1 MRPTDPSRSAD
12 APSHLSPE
20 ALGRLLQIGSEV
32 VSELDHEAVLQ
43 RVLEAARELTGARYA
58 ALGVL
63 DEGRQELERF
73 LTSGMDESAHRA
85 IGDLP
90 RGRGI
95 LGVLISDPEPLRLT
109 DVGRHPASYG
119 FPIDHPPMRSF
130 LGVPVLV
137 RGEAWG
143 NLYLTEKEDGPFDEA
158 DEEAILIL
166 ARWAATAIQNAHL
179 YRNEKAQ
186 RAELER
192 AVRALE
198 TTSAITR
205 ALGTET
211 DLDRV
216 LELIVKR
223 GRALV
228 EATSMVLL
236 LAEGDALVG
245 RAAAGEVEASVLGL
259 KVPVED
265 SVVGHV
271 FRTGRTER
279 LSDIKSQVRFRLG
292 EHLHAS
298 TGLVVPLV
306 FRSRRIGVLAAFDRL
321 VDGPEFGTEDGRL
334 IEAFAAAAATAVA
347 GAQDVAAQT
356 LQRSIE
362 ASEGERARWARE
374 LHDETLQELGA
385 PKLAL
390 GAAARLDDLEAVRE
404 AIGAAAVQVSAGITQ
419 LRHLITELRPASL
432 DELGAGPALEALVER
447 VAVVNGLEVSLQ
459 LDLAYESGRELTRH
473 APDVETTI
481 YRLVQEALTNVVKHA
496 KATRVKVG
504 VSEQPGW
511 IDITVSDDGIG
522 FDPGQSVEGFGLIG
536 MRERVSLV
544 DGRFSV
550 VSQSELGTT
559 VRCRIPI
566 PRASQPVAAAR
577 PLAS

>member
-1 MRPTDPSRSAD
+1 MPPTDPSGSGD
-12 APSHLSPE
+12 ALSHLSPD

-63 DEGRQELERF
+63 DESRTELERF

-95 LGVLISDPEPLRLT
+95 LGVLISDPRALRLT

-143 NLYLTEKEDGPFDEA
+143 NLYLTEKEGGPFDEA
-158 DEEAILIL
+158 DEEAIMIL
-166 ARWAATAIQNAHL
+166 SRWAATAIHNAHL
-179 YRNEKAQ
+179 YRNEQAH

-236 LAEGDALVG
+236 LAEGDELVG

-279 LSDIKSQVRFRLG
+279 LSEIKSQVRFRLG

-298 TGLVVPLV
+298 TGLIVPLI

-321 VDGPEFGTEDGRL
+321 VDGPEFGMEDGRL
-334 IEAFAAAAATAVA
+334 MEAFAAAAATAVA

-356 LQRSIE
+356 RQRSIE
-362 ASEGERARWARE
+362 ASESERARWARE
-374 LHDETLQELGA
+374 LHDETLQELGGL
-385 PKLAL
+385 KLAL
-390 GAAARLDDLEAVRE
+390 SAAARLEDLGEVRK
-404 AIGAAAVQVSAGITQ
+404 AIAAAAEQVTSGISQ

-432 DELGAGPALEALVER
+432 DELGTGPALEALADR
-447 VAVVNGLEVSLQ
+447 VATIHGLEVALE
-459 LDLAYESGRELTRH
+459 LDLAYESGRETVRH
-473 APDVETTI
+473 QPAVETTI
-481 YRLVQEALTNVVKHA
+481 YRLVQEATTNVVKHA
-496 KATRVKVG
+496 RATRLTVRVAETPDF
-504 VSEQPGW
+504 V
-511 IDITVSDDGIG
+511 DIAVSDDGIG
-522 FDPGQSVEGFGLIG
+522 FDPDASAEGFGLIG

-544 DGRFSV
+544 DGTFSV
-550 VSQSELGTT
+550 VSQAGLGTT
-559 VRCRIPI
+559 VRCQIPVR
-566 PRASQPVAAAR
+566 RAPTRLRAAG
-577 PLAS
+577 

>member
-1 MRPTDPSRSAD
+1 
-12 APSHLSPE
+12 
-20 ALGRLLQIGSEV
+20 
-32 VSELDHEAVLQ
+32 
-43 RVLEAARELTGARYA
+43 
-58 ALGVL
+58 
-63 DEGRQELERF
+63 
-73 LTSGMDESAHRA
+73 
-85 IGDLP
+85 
-90 RGRGI
+90 
-95 LGVLISDPEPLRLT
+95 
-109 DVGRHPASYG
+109 
-119 FPIDHPPMRSF
+119 
-130 LGVPVLV
+130 
-137 RGEAWG
+137 
-143 NLYLTEKEDGPFDEA
+143 
-158 DEEAILIL
+158 
-166 ARWAATAIQNAHL
+166 
-179 YRNEKAQ
+179 
-186 RAELER
+186 
-192 AVRALE
+192 
-198 TTSAITR
+198 
-205 ALGTET
+205 
-211 DLDRV
+211 
-216 LELIVKR
+216 
-223 GRALV
+223 
-228 EATSMVLL
+228 
-236 LAEGDALVG
+236 
-245 RAAAGEVEASVLGL
+245 
-259 KVPVED
+259 
-265 SVVGHV
+265 V

-385 PKLAL
+385 LKLAL

-473 APDVETTI
+473 APDV
-481 YRLVQEALTNVVKHA
+481 
-496 KATRVKVG
+496 G

>member
-1 MRPTDPSRSAD
+1 MPPTDPSGSGD
-12 APSHLSPE
+12 ALSHLSPD

-63 DEGRQELERF
+63 DESRTELERF

-95 LGVLISDPEPLRLT
+95 LGVLISDPRALRLT

-143 NLYLTEKEDGPFDEA
+143 NLYLTEKEGGPFDEA
-158 DEEAILIL
+158 DEEAIMIL
-166 ARWAATAIQNAHL
+166 SRWAATAIQNAHL
-179 YRNEKAQ
+179 YRNEQAH

-236 LAEGDALVG
+236 LAEGDELVG

-279 LSDIKSQVRFRLG
+279 LSEIKSQVRFRLG

-298 TGLVVPLV
+298 TGLIVPLI
-306 FRSRRIGVLAAFDRL
+306 FRSRRIGVLAAFDRR
-321 VDGPEFGTEDGRL
+321 VDGPEFGMEDGRL
-334 IEAFAAAAATAVA
+334 MEAFAAAAATAVA

-356 LQRSIE
+356 RQRSIE
-362 ASEGERARWARE
+362 ASESERARWARE
-374 LHDETLQELGA
+374 LHDETLQELGGL
-385 PKLAL
+385 KLAL
-390 GAAARLDDLEAVRE
+390 SAAARLEDLGEVRK
-404 AIGAAAVQVSAGITQ
+404 AIAAAAEQVTSGISQ

-432 DELGAGPALEALVER
+432 DELGTGPALEALAER
-447 VAVVNGLEVSLQ
+447 VATIHGLEVTLE
-459 LDLAYESGRELTRH
+459 LDLAYESGRETARH
-473 APDVETTI
+473 LPAVETTI
-481 YRLVQEALTNVVKHA
+481 YRLVQEATTNVVKHA
-496 KATRVKVG
+496 RATRLTVRVAETPDF
-504 VSEQPGW
+504 V
-511 IDITVSDDGIG
+511 DIAVSDDGIG
-522 FDPGQSVEGFGLIG
+522 FDPDASAEGFGLIG

-544 DGRFSV
+544 DGTFSV
-550 VSQSELGTT
+550 VSQAGLGTT
-559 VRCRIPI
+559 VRCQIPVRHAATRL
-566 PRASQPVAAAR
+566 RAAG
-577 PLAS
+577 